1 MEREARN
8 GTLQDM
14 RYIGD
19 KYISDIKVAYKS
31 KKGYDLVIKGSTE
44 SMTDEQW
51 VILYQ
56 SEYGVSREKALSI
69 HNFVKE
75 TIKGR

>member
-19 KYISDIKVAYKS
+19 KYISDIKVSYKS
-31 KKGYDLVIKGSTE
+31 KKGYDLILKGSTG

-51 VILYQ
+51 VVLYQ
-56 SEYGVSREKALSI
+56 REYGVSREKVLSI
-69 HNFVKE
+69 HSIVKE